1 MWEENKITMEIE
13 CRSFG
18 FKNGA
23 DTNADIS
30 FDVRCLPN
38 PFYIKELKNKTGL
51 DKPVR
56 DYILGYEQSRTY
68 LQKVIDFILFL
79 IPIYKE
85 NGKEKLTVSFGCTGG
100 HHRSVTFAIMLCDAL
115 CEKGYNAVCYHR
127 DINIQ
132 D

>member
-1 MWEENKITMEIE
+1 MKIE

-23 DTNADIS
+23 DAQSDFL

-38 PFYIKELKNKTGL
+38 PFYIEHLKHKTGL

-56 DYILGYEQSRTY
+56 DYVLNDDKAQEY
-68 LQKVIDFILFL
+68 LQKIIDIVLHV
-79 IPIYKE
+79 IPIKE
-85 NGKEKLTVSFGCTGG
+85 QYGVEKMTVSFGCTGG
-100 HHRSVTFAIMLCDAL
+100 HHRSVTFAVKL
-115 CEKGYNAVCYHR
+115 CEALKQRGYDAACYHR
-127 DINIQ
+127 DINIE

>member
-1 MWEENKITMEIE
+1 MKIE

-23 DTNADIS
+23 DTADFV

-38 PFYIKELKNKTGL
+38 PFYIEQLKHKTGL

-56 DYILGYEQSRTY
+56 DYVLSTEQSKEY
-68 LQKVIDFILFL
+68 LKKIIEMLLIV
-79 IPIYKE
+79 IPIKE
-85 NGKEKLTVSFGCTGG
+85 NYGVEKMTVSFGCTGG
-100 HHRSVTFAIMLCDAL
+100 HHRSVTFAIKVCEALLIQGYDAE
-115 CEKGYNAVCYHR
+115 CFHR
-127 DINIQ
+127 DINIE

>member
-1 MWEENKITMEIE
+1 MKIE

-23 DTNADIS
+23 DAHTDFV

-38 PFYIKELKNKTGL
+38 PFYIEELKYKTGL

-56 DYILGYEQSRTY
+56 DYVLNSEQSKNY
-68 LQKVIDFILFL
+68 LQKIIETLLIV
-79 IPIYKE
+79 IPIKE
-85 NGKEKLTVSFGCTGG
+85 QYGVEKMTVSFGCTGG
-100 HHRSVTFAIMLCDAL
+100 HHRSVTFAVMV
-115 CEKGYNAVCYHR
+115 CETLKQRGFDVSCFHR
-127 DINIQ
+127 DINVK

>member
-1 MWEENKITMEIE
+1 MKIE

-23 DTNADIS
+23 DSADFV

-38 PFYIKELKNKTGL
+38 PFYIEELKYKTGL

-56 DYILGYEQSRTY
+56 DYVLSTEQSKEY
-68 LQKVIDFILFL
+68 LKKIIETLLIV
-79 IPIYKE
+79 IPIKE
-85 NGKEKLTVSFGCTGG
+85 NYGIEKMTVSFGCTGG
-100 HHRSVTFAIMLCDAL
+100 HHRSVTFAIKVCEAL
-115 CEKGYNAVCYHR
+115 VARGYNAECFHR
-127 DINIQ
+127 DINIE

>member
-1 MWEENKITMEIE
+1 MKIE

-23 DTNADIS
+23 DAQSDFV

-38 PFYIKELKNKTGL
+38 PFYIDELKYKTGL

-56 DYILGYEQSRTY
+56 DYVLSFEQSKSY
-68 LQKVIDFILFL
+68 FQKILDTVLFVIPF
-79 IPIYKE
+79 KQQ
-85 NGKEKLTVSFGCTGG
+85 NGVEKMTVSFGCTGG
-100 HHRSVTFAIMLCDAL
+100 HHRSVTFAVTLCETL
-115 CEKGYNAVCYHR
+115 KEKGYDTTCIHR
-127 DINIQ
+127 DINIK

>member
-1 MWEENKITMEIE
+1 MKIE

-23 DTNADIS
+23 DAQSDFV

-38 PFYIKELKNKTGL
+38 PFYIEHLKHKTGQ

-56 DYILGYEQSRTY
+56 EYVLSNKQAKDYLK
-68 LQKVIDFILFL
+68 KVIDILL
-79 IPIYKE
+79 LVIPI
-85 NGKEKLTVSFGCTGG
+85 KEKYGVEKMTVSFGCTGG
-100 HHRSVTFAIMLCDAL
+100 HHRSVTFAIEVCKALKQQNYDAF
-115 CEKGYNAVCYHR
+115 CYHR
-127 DINIQ
+127 DINIE

>member
-1 MWEENKITMEIE
+1 MKIE

-23 DTNADIS
+23 DAQSDFV

-38 PFYIKELKNKTGL
+38 PFYIDNLKHKTGL

-56 DYILGYEQSRTY
+56 DYILADEGAQEY
-68 LQKVIDFILFL
+68 LKKVIDMLLFV
-79 IPIYKE
+79 ISIKE
-85 NGKEKLTVSFGCTGG
+85 KYGIEKLTVAFGCTGG
-100 HHRSVTFAIMLCDAL
+100 HHRSVTFAVEVSEFLKQ
-115 CEKGYNAVCYHR
+115 KGYAAYSFHR
-127 DINIQ
+127 DINIE

>member
-1 MWEENKITMEIE
+1 MKIE

-23 DTNADIS
+23 EAQTDFV

-38 PFYIKELKNKTGL
+38 PFYIEQLKHKTGL

-56 DYILGYEQSRTY
+56 DYVLSTEQSKEY
-68 LQKVIDFILFL
+68 LKKIIEMLLIV
-79 IPIYKE
+79 IPIKE
-85 NGKEKLTVSFGCTGG
+85 NYGVEKMTVSFGCTGG
-100 HHRSVTFAIMLCDAL
+100 HHRSVTFAIKVCEALLTQGYDAE
-115 CEKGYNAVCYHR
+115 CFHR
-127 DINIQ
+127 DINIE

>member
-1 MWEENKITMEIE
+1 MKIQ

-23 DTNADIS
+23 DAHADFV

-38 PFYIKELKNKTGL
+38 PFYIEHLKHKTGL

-56 DYILGYEQSRTY
+56 DYVLSDGAAKAY
-68 LQKVIDFILFL
+68 LQKIIDMMRFI
-79 IPIYKE
+79 IPI
-85 NGKEKLTVSFGCTGG
+85 KEKHGVENISVSFGCTGG
-100 HHRSVTFAIMLCDAL
+100 HHRSVTFAVEVSNELKQC
-115 CEKGYNAVCYHR
+115 GYDVHCFHR
-127 DINIQ
+127 DIDIE

>member
-1 MWEENKITMEIE
+1 MKIE

-23 DTNADIS
+23 DAQGDFV

-38 PFYIKELKNKTGL
+38 PFYVEDLKYKTGL

-56 DYILGYEQSRTY
+56 DYVLNSDEAREYLKKVKDILM
-68 LQKVIDFILFL
+68 LI
-79 IPIYKE
+79 IPI
-85 NGKEKLTVSFGCTGG
+85 KEKYGVEQLTVSFGCTGG
-100 HHRSVTFAIMLCDAL
+100 HHRSVTFAFELGEFLKSLGHD
-115 CEKGYNAVCYHR
+115 VCCFHR
-127 DINIQ
+127 DINIG

>member
-1 MWEENKITMEIE
+1 MKIE

-23 DTNADIS
+23 DAQSDFV

-38 PFYIKELKNKTGL
+38 PFYIEELKQKTGL

-56 DYILGYEQSRTY
+56 DYVLSDTQAHEY
-68 LQKVIDFILFL
+68 LEKIIDMLML
-79 IPIYKE
+79 VIPIKE
-85 NGKEKLTVSFGCTGG
+85 KHDVEKLTISFGCTGG
-100 HHRSVTFAIMLCDAL
+100 HHRSVTFAFEVSEIL
-115 CEKGYNAVCYHR
+115 KQNGYDVVCLHR
-127 DINIQ
+127 DINVE

>member
-1 MWEENKITMEIE
+1 MKIE

-23 DTNADIS
+23 DAQSDFV

-38 PFYIKELKNKTGL
+38 PFYIEELKHKTGL

-56 DYILGYEQSRTY
+56 DYVLSFSQSQAYFEKILDMLLYVLQFKEQN
-68 LQKVIDFILFL
+68 KV
-79 IPIYKE
+79 
-85 NGKEKLTVSFGCTGG
+85 EKMTVSFGCTGG
-100 HHRSVTFAIMLCDAL
+100 HHRSVTFAVTLCDAL
-115 CEKGYNAVCYHR
+115 KAKGYDTVCFHR
-127 DINIQ
+127 DINIK

>member
-1 MWEENKITMEIE
+1 MKIE

-23 DTNADIS
+23 DAQSDFV

-38 PFYIKELKNKTGL
+38 PFYIEHLKHKTGL

-56 DYILGYEQSRTY
+56 DYVLSDITAQEY
-68 LQKVIDFILFL
+68 LKKVIDMLL
-79 IPIYKE
+79 LVIPIKE
-85 NGKEKLTVSFGCTGG
+85 KYGIEKLTVSFGCTGG
-100 HHRSVTFAIMLCDAL
+100 HHRSVTFAVKVADFLKQNGYDA
-115 CEKGYNAVCYHR
+115 YSFHR
-127 DINIQ
+127 DINIE

>member
-1 MWEENKITMEIE
+1 MKIE

-23 DTNADIS
+23 DAQSDFV

-38 PFYIKELKNKTGL
+38 PFYIEHLKHKTGL

-56 DYILGYEQSRTY
+56 DYVLNDEKAREY
-68 LQKVIDFILFL
+68 LQKIIDIILL
-79 IPIYKE
+79 VIPIKE
-85 NGKEKLTVSFGCTGG
+85 QYGVEKMTISFGCTGG
-100 HHRSVTFAIMLCDAL
+100 HHRSVTFAVMLCEAL
-115 CEKGYNAVCYHR
+115 KQKGYDADCYHR
-127 DINIQ
+127 DINIE

>member
-1 MWEENKITMEIE
+1 MKIE

-23 DTNADIS
+23 DAQGDFI

-38 PFYIKELKNKTGL
+38 PFYIEDLKNMTGL

-56 DYILGYEQSRTY
+56 DYVLSSEQSKQY
-68 LQKVIDFILFL
+68 LKKIIDMLLLVISI
-79 IPIYKE
+79 
-85 NGKEKLTVSFGCTGG
+85 KEKHGIEDLKISFGCTGG
-100 HHRSVTFAIMLCDAL
+100 HHRSVTFAVKVSEFL
-115 CEKGYNAVCYHR
+115 KQNGYEVSCFHR
-127 DINIQ
+127 DINIE

>member
-1 MWEENKITMEIE
+1 MKIE

-23 DTNADIS
+23 DAQSDFI

-38 PFYIKELKNKTGL
+38 PFYIEELKYKTGL

-56 DYILGYEQSRTY
+56 DYVLSAEHSKQY
-68 LQKVIDFILFL
+68 LEKIIDMLLLI
-79 IPIYKE
+79 IPIKE
-85 NGKEKLTVSFGCTGG
+85 NYGVEKMTVSFGCTGG
-100 HHRSVTFAIMLCDAL
+100 HHRSVTFAVMICEAL
-115 CEKGYNAVCYHR
+115 RKKGYDSICCHR
-127 DINIQ
+127 DINVK

>member
-1 MWEENKITMEIE
+1 MKIE

-23 DTNADIS
+23 DAQSDFV

-38 PFYIKELKNKTGL
+38 PFYIENLKHKTGL

-56 DYILGYEQSRTY
+56 DYVLSDAGAKEY
-68 LQKVIDFILFL
+68 LNKVIDMLTLVIRN
-79 IPIYKE
+79 KE
-85 NGKEKLTVSFGCTGG
+85 KYGVEKLTVSFGCTGG
-100 HHRSVTFAIMLCDAL
+100 HHRSVTFAVTVCEAL
-115 CEKGYNAVCYHR
+115 CKKGYDAVCYHR
-127 DINIQ
+127 DINVE

>member
-1 MWEENKITMEIE
+1 MEIE

-23 DTNADIS
+23 DAHTDFI

-38 PFYIKELKNKTGL
+38 PFYIEQLKYKTWQ

-56 DYILGYEQSRTY
+56 DYILSFEQSRSY
-68 LQKVIDFILFL
+68 LDKVIDMVHFV
-79 IPIYKE
+79 IPLKE
-85 NGKEKLTVSFGCTGG
+85 QSNKQNLTVSFGCTGG
-100 HHRSVTFAIMLCDAL
+100 HHRSVTFAVTL
-115 CEKGYNAVCYHR
+115 CEILKHKGYNAYCVHR
-127 DINIQ
+127 DIDIR